1 VKRYVHGAGIDE
13 ILVQTQGSTDAFY
26 HHDALGS
33 TVLLTNA
40 SGNIVR
46 SYEYD
51 VFGQVSNPPSVDD
64 MFSADPYA
72 NRFLYTGREF
82 LKEANLYDYRNRVY
96 SPDLGRFLQTD
107 PIRFDAGDVN
117 LYRYVSNNPIN
128 YTDSSGLL
136 IETIADIGFI
146 AYDLYRIVK
155 DNVLGD
161 CDNLG
166 ENLGSLGGNIVGA
179 AIPFATG
186 GGLAVRAGMK
196 SADAASSAARTP
208 LTGVS
213 SLYVDVTRTGSRYA
227 NRATDVSKADFEKN
241 LFDSGWARSVS
252 KDGKT
257 IILQKDGAKYVLR
270 DGAKSTGGPT
280 ADYYKAGSQ

>member
-1 VKRYVHGAGIDE
+1 
-13 ILVQTQGSTDAFY
+13 
-26 HHDALGS
+26 
-33 TVLLTNA
+33 
-40 SGNIVR
+40 
-46 SYEYD
+46 
-51 VFGQVSNPPSVDD
+51 

-96 SPDLGRFLQTD
+96 SPDLGRFLQPD
-107 PIRFDAGDVN
+107 PIRFSAGDGN
-117 LYRYVSNNPIN
+117 LYRYVGNNPIN
-128 YTDSSGLL
+128 YTDSLGLL

-155 DNVLGD
+155 DNVFGD

-196 SADAASSAARTP
+196 SADAASSAAKGTP
-208 LTGVS
+208 PIPRGRSPEIPSGQITESGLMRQAENYLGAGYKEVSPGRYVSADGTRQFRYGAHETRNPANHHAHFESLEGVR
-213 SLYVDVTRTGSRYA
+213 VTENGIVKIVP
-227 NRATDVSKADFEKN
+227 D
-241 LFDSGWARSVS
+241 
-252 KDGKT
+252 
-257 IILQKDGAKYVLR
+257 
-270 DGAKSTGGPT
+270 P
-280 ADYYKAGSQ
+280 

>member
-1 VKRYVHGAGIDE
+1 
-13 ILVQTQGSTDAFY
+13 
-26 HHDALGS
+26 
-33 TVLLTNA
+33 
-40 SGNIVR
+40 
-46 SYEYD
+46 
-51 VFGQVSNPPSVDD
+51 

-107 PIRFDAGDVN
+107 PIRFSAGDGN
-117 LYRYVSNNPIN
+117 LYRYVGNNPIN

-196 SADAASSAARTP
+196 SADAASSAAKGITALPAPRVRGNPNTAPTFERIVVDSKGNAIP
-208 LTGVS
+208 LKPGE
-213 SLYVDVTRTGSRYA
+213 YVTGSPDGRFVQVRDA
-227 NRATDVSKADFEKN
+227 SGNPTGLRIDGPHNPASHPDPRAQVPHAHVPGVTN
-241 LFDSGWARSVS
+241 P
-252 KDGKT
+252 DGT
-257 IILQKDGAKYVLR
+257 PWLPVNQ
-270 DGAKSTGGPT
+270 
-280 ADYYKAGSQ
+280 